1 MKRSERIEY
10 VKEYGLPLWAI
21 KEEKDIREEKILSS
35 ILSMFL
41 LIASFASNDRAT
53 SLMLLVFMI
62 AWHFVS
68 IWR

>member
-21 KEEKDIREEKILSS
+21 KEEKDIRMEKAFTS
-35 ILSMFL
+35 IMSMFL
-41 LIASFASNDRAT
+41 LIASYVSNDRTT
-53 SLMLLVFMI
+53 SLMLLVFMVI
-62 AWHFVS
+62 WHFVS